1 MDDSLIVDLF
11 WQRSE
16 DALTECAG
24 RFGAYC
30 RKIAVNILN
39 SGEDADECVNET
51 WLKAWNAIPPAKPT
65 RLNAF
70 LGKITRNIAI
80 NRYNAAHAQKR
91 ADTVEVALDELAD
104 IPAPQVSEDGEITR
118 VINAFLRAEPE
129 RNADIFIKRY
139 WYVQSAK
146 DIAAE
151 YRDSENKI
159 AALLFRMRG
168 RLKSKLESEGFMK

>member
-1 MDDSLIVDLF
+1 MEDSLIIDLF
-11 WQRSE
+11 WRRSE
-16 DALTECAG
+16 DALTECAV

-30 RKIAVNILN
+30 RKIAVNVLS

-51 WLKAWNAIPPAKPT
+51 WLKAWNAIPPAKPE
-65 RLNAF
+65 RLSAF

-91 ADTVEVALDELAD
+91 GDSVEIALDELAE
-104 IPAPQVSEDGEITR
+104 IPAPQAAESGEITR
-118 VINAFLRAEPE
+118 VINAFLHAEPT

-139 WYVQSAK
+139 WYLQSVR

-151 YRDSENKI
+151 YRDSENKV

-168 RLKSKLESEGFMK
+168 RLKAKLESEGLMK